1 MPFRFLN
8 STIDDAIP
16 GSDVKTRAHSK
27 ASRNCVDT
35 LMHYTRSA
43 LESDALSHRL
53 STVAAPAHALPKLVL
68 AFLLAIVA
76 SQSDLRAQTLAPPTA
91 STPQPAASASAG
103 TEEET
108 IEPTFETQKLA
119 RTYILDV
126 PAPRGQI
133 TDRNGEPLAQNRLN
147 YNLAINFPTPLDFSD
162 AQALS
167 FAKEKI
173 DKTARLIGRKIKIS
187 DDAILRHYHNR
198 GIMPMEIAQNLTQ
211 VEYEQIKNEPPPG
224 VIVRPT
230 YVRVYPNGKVAGQII
245 GYTGKTGRNPDGIVD
260 NHETLWPETEGREGL
275 EQTFNQMLAGKHGE
289 YKLTFDKDG
298 RKTSEKLITPP
309 EPGFNVVTTIDLR
322 LQQLAE
328 KALEAKAKRGA
339 IVIIDP
345 NNGDILALAS
355 WPTYDPN
362 LFVPSISAEQL
373 KTLQDDKDIPLL
385 PRAYRSSYPP
395 GSTFKIAVGIAAL
408 ESGAVHPDDR
418 YECVPS
424 IQIGNVTFHNW
435 KKGNRGALNFVQAL
449 TESCDTWFYQVGIR
463 TGAQPIIDWALQLG
477 FGAKCGIP
485 LRGEAEGR
493 VPNDEYMKATHGRR
507 LLNGDIANMSIGQ
520 GDTQVTPLQMAQ
532 AMGVVANGGTLYQT
546 RLVQQVQTFD
556 NQIVTAYQVRA
567 KRILN
572 LSAET
577 LDEVHTGMIDVVN
590 GAGGT
595 AHQATLDN
603 AEVAG
608 KTGTAQWGPKN
619 KERTAAWFAGF
630 LPADQPRYAFA
641 ALYEGDVGSKVHGGS
656 AAAPMIADVFKEV
669 YKSEKVVS
677 QKQRRAR
684 EQPEIRRAEPVEEE
698 DESD

>member
-1 MPFRFLN
+1 MKSLW
-8 STIDDAIP
+8 
-16 GSDVKTRAHSK
+16 G
-27 ASRNCVDT
+27 T
-35 LMHYTRSA
+35 LGG
-43 LESDALSHRL
+43 LW
-53 STVAAPAHALPKLVL
+53 VAFSIQA
-68 AFLLAIVA
+68 
-76 SQSDLRAQTLAPPTA
+76 TPTA
-91 STPQPAASASAG
+91 SFAQALAPSAVPSTSTPPQAD
-103 TEEET
+103 EET
-108 IEPTFETQKLA
+108 IVPTFETQKLA
-119 RTYILDV
+119 RTYMLDV

-133 TDRNGEPLAQNRLN
+133 TDRNGEPLAQNRLS

-162 AQALS
+162 AQTLS
-167 FAKEKI
+167 FAREKI
-173 DKTARLIGRKIKIS
+173 DRTARLIGRKIKIS
-187 DDAILRHYHNR
+187 DEAILRHYHNR
-198 GIMPMEIAQNLTQ
+198 GIMPMEIAQNLSQ
-211 VEYEQIKNEPPPG
+211 LEYEQIKNDSPPG
-224 VIVRPT
+224 VIVRPI
-230 YVRVYPNGKVAGQII
+230 YVRVYPNGRVAGQII

-275 EQTFNQMLAGKHGE
+275 EQTFNDMLTGKHGE

-309 EPGFNVVTTIDLR
+309 EPGYNVVTTLDLR

-362 LFVPSISAEQL
+362 LFVPSISTEQL
-373 KTLQDDKDIPLL
+373 KILQNDPDIPLL

-408 ESGAVHPDDR
+408 ESHAVQPDDQ
-418 YECVPS
+418 YECVPA

-449 TESCDTWFYQVGIR
+449 TESCDTWFYQVGIK
-463 TGAQPIIDWALQLG
+463 TGAQPIIDWALALG

-520 GDTQVTPLQMAQ
+520 GDTQATPLQMAQ

-567 KRILN
+567 KRTLN
-572 LSAET
+572 LSSET
-577 LDEVHTGMIDVVN
+577 LDELHTGMTDVVN

-595 AHQATLDN
+595 AHQASLDN

-641 ALYEGDVGSKVHGGS
+641 TIYEGDVGSKVHGGS
-656 AAAPMIADVFKEV
+656 AAAPMIADIFKEI
-669 YKSEKVVS
+669 YKGEKVVNRPS
-677 QKQRRAR
+677 GRQRRGR

>member
-1 MPFRFLN
+1 MRSLWGTLGGLWIAFSILAM
-8 STIDDAIP
+8 ST
-16 GSDVKTRAHSK
+16 
-27 ASRNCVDT
+27 
-35 LMHYTRSA
+35 A
-43 LESDALSHRL
+43 LC
-53 STVAAPAHALPKLVL
+53 
-68 AFLLAIVA
+68 
-76 SQSDLRAQTLAPPTA
+76 AQALAPSAVP
-91 STPQPAASASAG
+91 STTTPPQ

-108 IEPTFETQKLA
+108 IVPTFETQKLA

-133 TDRNGEPLAQNRLN
+133 TDRNGESLAQNRLS

-167 FAKEKI
+167 FAREKI
-173 DKTARLIGRKIKIS
+173 DRTARLIGRRLKIS
-187 DDAILRHYHNR
+187 DEAILRHYRNR
-198 GIMPMEIAQNLTQ
+198 GVMPMEIAQNLSQ
-211 VEYEQIKNEPPPG
+211 LEYEQIKNNPPPG
-224 VIVRPT
+224 VIVRPI

-275 EQTFNQMLAGKHGE
+275 EQTFNEMLTGKHGE

-309 EPGFNVVTTIDLR
+309 DPGYNVVTTIDLR

-362 LFVPSISAEQL
+362 LFVPSISVEQL
-373 KTLQDDKDIPLL
+373 KLLQDDKDIPLL

-408 ESGAVHPDDR
+408 ESRAIQPDDE
-418 YECVPS
+418 YQCVPS

-463 TGAQPIIDWALQLG
+463 TGAQPIIDWALALG

-520 GDTQVTPLQMAQ
+520 GDIQVTPLQMAQ
-532 AMGVVANGGTLYQT
+532 AMGVVANGGTFYQT

-556 NQIVTAYQVRA
+556 NQIVTAYSVRA
-567 KRILN
+567 KRTLN
-572 LSAET
+572 LSSET
-577 LDEVHTGMIDVVN
+577 LDELHTGMIDVVN
-590 GAGGT
+590 SAGGT
-595 AHQATLDN
+595 AHQASLDN

-630 LPADQPRYAFA
+630 MPADQPRYAFA

-656 AAAPMIADVFKEV
+656 AAAPMIADVFKEI
-669 YKSEKVVS
+669 YKSEKVVG
-677 QKQRRAR
+677 QRQRRER
-684 EQPEIRRAEPVEEE
+684 EQPEVRRAEPVEEE

>member
-1 MPFRFLN
+1 MLQIHSCRMRSFSGVLGGLWIAF
-8 STIDDAIP
+8 SIHAIP
-16 GSDVKTRAHSK
+16 TP
-27 ASRNCVDT
+27 
-35 LMHYTRSA
+35 L
-43 LESDALSHRL
+43 
-53 STVAAPAHALPKLVL
+53 
-68 AFLLAIVA
+68 I
-76 SQSDLRAQTLAPPTA
+76 AQALAPSAVQSTA
-91 STPQPAASASAG
+91 TPPQA
-103 TEEET
+103 EEET
-108 IEPTFETQKLA
+108 IVPTFETQKLA

-133 TDRNGEPLAQNRLN
+133 TDRNGEPLAQNKLS
-147 YNLAINFPTPLDFSD
+147 YNLVISFPTPLDFSD
-162 AQALS
+162 AQVLS
-167 FAKEKI
+167 FAREKI
-173 DKTARLIGRKIKIS
+173 DRTSRLIGRKIKIP

-198 GIMPMEIAQNLTQ
+198 GIMPMEIAQNLSEL
-211 VEYEQIKNEPPPG
+211 EYEQIKNNPPPG
-224 VIVRPT
+224 VIVRPI

-275 EQTFNQMLAGKHGE
+275 EQTFNEMLAGKHGE

-298 RKTSEKLITPP
+298 RKTSEKLISPP
-309 EPGFNVVTTIDLR
+309 EPGYNVVTTLDLR

-345 NNGDILALAS
+345 NNGDVLALAS

-362 LFVPSISAEQL
+362 LFVPSISPEQL
-373 KTLQDDKDIPLL
+373 KSLQDDKDIPLL

-395 GSTFKIAVGIAAL
+395 GSTFKVAVGIAAL
-408 ESGAVHPDDR
+408 ESRAVYPDDR
-418 YECVPS
+418 YQCVPA

-435 KKGNRGALNFVQAL
+435 KKGDRGALNFVQAL

-493 VPNDEYMKATHGRR
+493 VPNDEYMKATHGRKI
-507 LLNGDIANMSIGQ
+507 LNGDIANMSIGQ
-520 GDTQVTPLQMAQ
+520 GDIQVTPLQMAQ
-532 AMGVVANGGTLYQT
+532 AMGITANGGTFYQT

-567 KRILN
+567 KRTLN
-572 LSAET
+572 LSPET
-577 LDEVHTGMIDVVN
+577 LDQLRDGMVNVVS
-590 GAGGT
+590 GPSGT
-595 AHQATLDN
+595 AHRANLDN
-603 AEVAG
+603 VDVAG

-630 LPADQPRYAFA
+630 VPADQPRYAFA
-641 ALYEGDVGSKVHGGS
+641 AVYEGDVGSKVHGGS
-656 AAAPMIADVFKEV
+656 TTAPMIADVFKEV
-669 YKSEKVVS
+669 YQGQMIAGRS
-677 QKQRRAR
+677 QRRAGER
-684 EQPEIRRAEPVEEE
+684 PEIRRAEPVEEE

>member
-1 MPFRFLN
+1 M
-8 STIDDAIP
+8 
-16 GSDVKTRAHSK
+16 
-27 ASRNCVDT
+27 T
-35 LMHYTRSA
+35 LLRGT
-43 LESDALSHRL
+43 LGGLW
-53 STVAAPAHALPKLVL
+53 L
-68 AFLLAIVA
+68 AFLIQATSNGLF
-76 SQSDLRAQTLAPPTA
+76 AQALAPSAVSSPT
-91 STPQPAASASAG
+91 PSA
-103 TEEET
+103 TQTTDEET
-108 IEPTFETQKLA
+108 IAPTFETQKLA

-133 TDRNGEPLAQNRLN
+133 TDRNGEPLAQNKLS

-162 AQALS
+162 TQALS
-167 FAKEKI
+167 FAREKI
-173 DKTARLIGRKIKIS
+173 DRTARLIGRKLKIS

-198 GIMPMEIAQNLTQ
+198 GIMPMEIVQNLSEL
-211 VEYEQIKNEPPPG
+211 EYEQIKNNPPPG
-224 VIVRPT
+224 VIVRPI

-275 EQTFNQMLAGKHGE
+275 EQTFNEMLTGKHGE

-309 EPGFNVVTTIDLR
+309 DPGYNVVTTLDLR

-328 KALEAKAKRGA
+328 KALEARAKRGA

-373 KTLQDDKDIPLL
+373 KALQDDKDIPLL

-418 YECVPS
+418 FDCVPA

-449 TESCDTWFYQVGIR
+449 TESCDTWFYQVGIK

-485 LRGEAEGR
+485 VRGEAEGR

-532 AMGVVANGGTLYQT
+532 AMAIVANGGTLYQT

-556 NQIVTAYQVRA
+556 NQLVTAYQVRA
-567 KRILN
+567 KRTLN
-572 LSAET
+572 LSSET
-577 LDEVHTGMIDVVN
+577 LDELHTGMIDVVN
-590 GAGGT
+590 GGGGT
-595 AHQATLDN
+595 AHQASLDN

-641 ALYEGDVGSKVHGGS
+641 AVYEGDVGSKVHGGS
-656 AAAPMIADVFKEV
+656 AAAPMIADVFKEI
-669 YKSEKVVS
+669 YKGEKVVS
-677 QKQRRAR
+677 HEQRRAR
-684 EQPEIRRAEPVEEE
+684 EQREIRRAEPVEEE